1 MERWQ
6 TGLVN
11 AADGSVYYA
20 GSDGKLI
27 AGQTVKIGGSDY
39 LFGLDGKLVINQ
51 TIQIGT
57 TLYQTDASGVVVAS
71 APAAA
76 AAPTK

>member
-1 MERWQ
+1 MA
-6 TGLVN
+6 TGLIN

-20 GSDGKLI
+20 GSDGMLI

-57 TLYQTDASGVVVAS
+57 TLYQTDANGVVVAS